1 MNHPVETRGAPASAP
16 PVLRVSAPGKLMLS
30 GEYAVLDGAP
40 AIVAA
45 VDARAV
51 AHLATDDTHAASI
64 PPEVAATWALARE
77 RFRAL
82 PAEPPTIDVRA
93 LRDPTGAQKLG
104 LGSSAAAAAVTAGL
118 ALAHAGLPLDIEDT
132 RRALFELAFEGHRVI
147 APEGSGAD
155 VAAAALGGFVRF
167 EAGAREPGTLPTC
180 RALTAP
186 AGLLTRVV
194 WTGHAAR
201 TSDLVAQVRQWAS
214 REPRAFAAC
223 SAALTETAAA
233 FADAFERG
241 QLAELLTL
249 TARYHE
255 GMRGLG
261 EGAGAPIVEAR
272 LAEVARLA
280 EQCGGRAKP
289 SGAGGGDVAIGFFT
303 AAEDLASFDRALAA
317 AGFKAL
323 ALSLG
328 APGPR
333 LE

>member
-1 MNHPVETRGAPASAP
+1 
-16 PVLRVSAPGKLMLS
+16 MLS

-45 VDARAV
+45 VDARAIARLTSLGTAEANV
-51 AHLATDDTHAASI
+51 

-77 RFRAL
+77 RFPAL

-104 LGSSAAAAAVTAGL
+104 LGSSAAAAAATAGL
-118 ALAHAGLPLDIEDT
+118 ALAHAGLPLDAEDT

-167 EAGAREPGTLPTC
+167 EASTRPGALPAW

-194 WTGHAAR
+194 WTGQAAR
-201 TSDLVAQVRQWAS
+201 TSDLVALVRQWAT
-214 REPRAFAAC
+214 RDPLAFAER
-223 SAALTETAAA
+223 AAGLAATAAA
-233 FADAFERG
+233 FANAFERAD
-241 QLAELLTL
+241 LAGILAL
-249 TARYHE
+249 TAEYHE
-255 GMRGLG
+255 GMRALG

-280 EQCGGRAKP
+280 AQCGGRAKP
-289 SGAGGGDVAIGFFT
+289 SGAGGGDVAIAFFT
-303 AAEDLASFDRALAA
+303 ASEDLARFNRALAA
-317 AGFKAL
+317 AGFEAL
-323 ALSLG
+323 ALTLD

-333 LE
+333 VE

>member
-1 MNHPVETRGAPASAP
+1 MPR
-16 PVLRVSAPGKLMLS
+16 
-30 GEYAVLDGAP
+30 
-40 AIVAA
+40 
-45 VDARAV
+45 
-51 AHLATDDTHAASI
+51 
-64 PPEVAATWALARE
+64 
-77 RFRAL
+77 
-82 PAEPPTIDVRA
+82 
-93 LRDPTGAQKLG
+93 
-104 LGSSAAAAAVTAGL
+104 
-118 ALAHAGLPLDIEDT
+118 
-132 RRALFELAFEGHRVI
+132 
-147 APEGSGAD
+147 
-155 VAAAALGGFVRF
+155 
-167 EAGAREPGTLPTC
+167 
-180 RALTAP
+180 AP

-233 FADAFERG
+233 FADSFERG

-255 GMRGLG
+255 GMRDLG

-280 EQCGGRAKP
+280 TQCGGRAKP
-289 SGAGGGDVAIGFFT
+289 SGAGGGDVAIAFFT
-303 AAEDLASFDRALAA
+303 AAEDLAAFDDALAA
-317 AGFKAL
+317 AGFEAL
-323 ALSLG
+323 ALTLG